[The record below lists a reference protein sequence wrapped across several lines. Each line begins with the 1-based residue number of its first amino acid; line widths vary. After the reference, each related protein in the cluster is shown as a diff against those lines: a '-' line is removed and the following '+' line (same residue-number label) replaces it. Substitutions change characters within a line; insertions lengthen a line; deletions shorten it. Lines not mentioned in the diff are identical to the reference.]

1 MDILS
6 EEEVS
11 YYKKSLISQEG
22 SIKKGAPGDAP
33 VVAKSALRGDVYP
46 LPFTLLIKVDRA
58 DLDPRRS
65 ASSSSFSA
73 LSTSPFLTACLMALL
88 K

>member
-11 YYKKSLISQEG
+11 YYKKSLISQQG
-22 SIKKGAPGDAP
+22 SIKKVRQRRTSCCKISTVG
-33 VVAKSALRGDVYP
+33 RNYP
-46 LPFTLLIKVDRA
+46 LPFTLLIKVERA
-58 DLDPRRS
+58 DVDPVRS
-65 ASSSSFSA
+65 ASSSSFNA
-73 LSTSPFLTACLMALL
+73 LSTSPFATAFLIAVL

>member
-33 VVAKSALRGDVYP
+33 VVAKSALFKVVLVRPVISPILLP
-46 LPFTLLIKVDRA
+46 LSVIPSIGTLL
-58 DLDPRRS
+58 
-65 ASSSSFSA
+65 
-73 LSTSPFLTACLMALL
+73 T
-88 K
+88 

>member
-22 SIKKGAPGDAP
+22 NIKKGAPGDAP
-33 VVAKSALRGDVYP
+33 VVAKSALWGVITP
-46 LPFTLLIKVDRA
+46 CLLH
-58 DLDPRRS
+58 
-65 ASSSSFSA
+65 
-73 LSTSPFLTACLMALL
+73 C
-88 K
+88 

>member
-6 EEEVS
+6 EEEVK

-33 VVAKSALRGDVYP
+33 VVAKSALRRRLP
-46 LPFTLLIKVDRA
+46 LAFYTA
-58 DLDPRRS
+58 DKGGTGS
-65 ASSSSFSA
+65 G
-73 LSTSPFLTACLMALL
+73 
-88 K
+88 